1 MALVD
6 VTVNGRAYNLT
17 CEPGEEAHLQVLAD
31 HVDQKVSALLESV
44 GQIGDTRLLLM
55 AALLATEEQL
65 ATAQRLEAQAQALI
79 DLSRTNEELKQ
90 RLATA
95 EQAAA
100 DVLDRA
106 TKRVEEIAGRLA
118 AA

>member
-1 MALVD
+1 MPQVD
-6 VTVNGRAYNLT
+6 ITVNGRAYNLT
-17 CEPGEEAHLQVLAD
+17 CEPGEEAHLQMLAG

-44 GQIGDTRLLLM
+44 GQVGDTRLLLM

-65 ATAQRLEAQAQALI
+65 ATAQRLDAQAQALI

-90 RLATA
+90 RLASA
-95 EQAAA
+95 EQSAAE
-100 DVLDRA
+100 VIDRA

>member
-79 DLSRTNEELKQ
+79 DLSRANEELNQ
-90 RLATA
+90 RLASA

-100 DVLDRA
+100 EVLDRA
-106 TKRVEEIAGRLA
+106 TKRVKDIAARLNA
-118 AA
+118 A

>member
-1 MALVD
+1 
-6 VTVNGRAYNLT
+6 
-17 CEPGEEAHLQVLAD
+17 
-31 HVDQKVSALLESV
+31 
-44 GQIGDTRLLLM
+44 M

-79 DLSRTNEELKQ
+79 DLSRANDDLKQ
-90 RLATA
+90 RLASA

-106 TKRVEEIAGRLA
+106 TKRVEEITGRLA

>member
-1 MALVD
+1 MPSLD
-6 VTVNGRAYNLT
+6 VTVNGRGYSLT
-17 CEPGEEAHLQVLAD
+17 CEHGEEAHLQMLAG

-44 GQIGDTRLLLM
+44 GQVGDTRLLLM

-65 ATAQRLEAQAQALI
+65 ATSQRLDAQAQALI
-79 DLSRTNEELKQ
+79 DLSRTNEDLKQ
-90 RLATA
+90 RLAAA
-95 EQAAA
+95 EAIAAE
-100 DVLDRA
+100 VLDHA